1 MNLNSPMY
9 HEAKCI
15 AAFGGRFAFG
25 VSLGRDFA
33 VLIHIMSHLTDLS
46 KHAFFHWSKYPK
58 LLPYQA
64 RYLDS
69 LEKRYGFKSEIQ
81 IWPECK
87 GMKQPDCISEFME
100 RNGCSLCIQ
109 GMRMDESLQRRGML
123 KGFTDGIDYQRK
135 YGYPLRR
142 WTAKTIRGYVTANRI
157 PLSIEY
163 SLGYK
168 HDFQDHRGARAYV
181 LRHQIS
187 EEDYQAAIAQDP
199 NVEIDYVRAA
209 NNPEL
214 IYGKDL
220 FQIQ

>member
-1 MNLNSPMY
+1 MY

-33 VLIHIMSHLTDLS
+33 VLIHIMSKLTDLR

-58 LLPYQA
+58 MLPYQA
-64 RYLDS
+64 RYLS
-69 LEKRYGFKSEIQ
+69 MLEKMYGFKAEVQ

-87 GMKQPDCISEFME
+87 GKKQPEVITEFME

-123 KGFTDGIDYQRK
+123 KGFEDGIDYVRK

-142 WTAKTIRGYVTANRI
+142 WTAKTIRGYVTANKI

-168 HDFQDHRGARAYV
+168 HDFQDHRNGRAFV

-187 EEDYQAAIAQDP
+187 ESDYQAAIAQDP
-199 NVEIDYVRAA
+199 NVEIDYVRFS
-209 NNPEL
+209 NDPNFV
-214 IYGKDL
+214 YGDIVKQVSSDR
-220 FQIQ
+220 

>member
-1 MNLNSPMY
+1 MF

-15 AAFGGRFAFG
+15 ANFGGRLAFG

-33 VLIHIMSHLTDLS
+33 VVLHVMNKLTNL
-46 KHAFFHWSKYPK
+46 KEHAFFYWSKYPK
-58 LLPYQA
+58 MLPYQE
-64 RYLDS
+64 RYLN
-69 LEKRYGFKSEIQ
+69 LIEKMYGFKAEVQ

-87 GMKQPDCISEFME
+87 GLKQPAVISEFME
-100 RNGCSLCIQ
+100 RNGCSLCVQ
-109 GMRMDESLQRRGML
+109 GFRMDESLQRRGML
-123 KGFTDGIDYQRK
+123 KSLTDGIDYQRK

-142 WTAKTIRGYVTANRI
+142 WTAKTIRGYVTANKI

-209 NNPEL
+209 NDER
-214 IYGKDL
+214 IVYGL
-220 FQIQ
+220 